1 MDDVGAKKL
10 IAGILKKAYEDYTET
25 PSENNIHFRD
35 ARKFL
40 HSAWCATLCDGLEID
55 KQSYIDKNIDKCRL
69 TKNVT
74 RFIVG
79 ELRAFEANKKIIN
92 GVKNDIILASAEQNE
107 VRSSSPGDS
116 TLSKV
121 IQIEGKIYSDK
132 QLRQMQTIVNAIQL
146 VYNRLDNNRKE
157 LIDKCFFKQR
167 YTLEGMAYKLN
178 ISRATAY
185 NWKTE
190 IIREIAIELG
200 YL

>member
-1 MDDVGAKKL
+1 MDDIAAKKL
-10 IAGILKKAYEDYTET
+10 MAGILKKSYEDYTEAK
-25 PSENNIHFRD
+25 SENGRNFND
-35 ARKFL
+35 AKNFL
-40 HSAWCATLCDGLEID
+40 HSAWCATLCDGLGID

-132 QLRQMQTIVNAIQL
+132 QLRQIQNSVNAIHL
-146 VYNRLDNNRKE
+146 VYNRLENDKNDLLDN
-157 LIDKCFFKQR
+157 CFFKQR
-167 YTLEGMAYKLN
+167 YTTDGMAYKLN
-178 ISRATAY
+178 IDRATAY
-185 NWKTE
+185 RWKTS
-190 IIREIAIELG
+190 IIRDIAINLG